1 MDPTRGE
8 DAPGVPRRVS
18 MIDWY
23 AHCTRVLD
31 SANADLGFAEGH
43 GMLCGRICSGEDVDV
58 TGWIRE
64 VVGGEATG
72 DLCRCEQVLQAVS
85 EETHAQLSSPE
96 FGFQPFLPDD
106 DSPIEL
112 RCREF
117 ARWCQGFLY
126 GLGASGRLD
135 LPGLGVDAREVIS
148 DLSAFTRLASGG
160 ESEDFERDYCEL
172 VEYLRVGVMLVN
184 EETSGRRRAA
194 GEAGK
199 TPGTPVRRGLRWSGR
214 GPPAPEEA

>member
-1 MDPTRGE
+1 
-8 DAPGVPRRVS
+8 

-31 SANADLGFAEGH
+31 STNAELGFAESH
-43 GMLCGRICSGEDVDV
+43 GMLCGRICSGEDADV
-58 TGWIRE
+58 AGWIGE
-64 VVGGEATG
+64 VIGSGAEG
-72 DLCRCEQVLQAVS
+72 DLRRCEQVLQAVS
-85 EETHAQLSSPE
+85 EETLAQLSSPE

-112 RCREF
+112 RCSEL

-126 GLGASGRLD
+126 GLGATGRLD
-135 LPGLGVDAREVIS
+135 LQGLGDDAREVIS
-148 DLSAFTRLASGG
+148 DLSAFTALGSGG

-184 EETSGRRRAA
+184 EEFSRRRHAA
-194 GEAGK
+194 VGVGKSPEA
-199 TPGTPVRRGLRWSGR
+199 PVRRGLH
-214 GPPAPEEA
+214 

>member
-1 MDPTRGE
+1 MAGGSMELPRG
-8 DAPGVPRRVS
+8 AGARGVPRRVS

-31 SANADLGFAEGH
+31 STNAELGFAEGH
-43 GMLCGRICSGEDVDV
+43 GVLCGRICSGEDVDV
-58 TGWIRE
+58 ASWIGE
-64 VVGGEATG
+64 VIGSGAEG
-72 DLCRCEQVLQAVS
+72 DLRRCEQVLQAVS
-85 EETHAQLSSPE
+85 EETLARLSSPE

-112 RCREF
+112 RCSEL

-135 LPGLGVDAREVIS
+135 LRGLGADVREVIS
-148 DLSAFTRLASGG
+148 DLSAFTALGSGG
-160 ESEDFERDYCEL
+160 ESEDLEHDYCEL

-184 EETSGRRRAA
+184 EELSRRRPAV
-194 GEAGK
+194 GGVEK
-199 TPGTPVRRGLRWSGR
+199 LPEVPVWRDLH
-214 GPPAPEEA
+214 